1 EESCVGERGTR
12 NLVRPRGDSLE
23 SMMEAI
29 VERYWRIDCAV
40 FTPNPERTEH
50 VEQMAADYGAQ
61 GVIHYCLQFC
71 QPYQME
77 ALPLEKKLESQGLP
91 VLRVE
96 TDYSMEDV
104 EQLKTRVEAFL
115 EMLA

>member
-1 EESCVGERGTR
+1 
-12 NLVRPRGDSLE
+12 
-23 SMMEAI
+23 
-29 VERYWRIDCAV
+29 
-40 FTPNPERTEH
+40 PEREEH
-50 VEQMAADYGAQ
+50 VKQMAADYGAQ
-61 GVIHYCLQFC
+61 GVIHYGLQFC

-77 ALPLEKKLESQGLP
+77 SLPLEKKLESQDLP
-91 VLRVE
+91 VLRIE